1 MFFHRCSSLVYVLCT
16 VLHYNLQC
24 QRCKVQALF
33 THFHTGFTTFKP
45 QSIGGF
51 TLNKNQGFH
60 YYFTFVDSSY
70 FELTLLSTTTPLPR
84 RLNIC
89 IELIKI
95 LTRPPVVVN
104 RASSLS
110 SWALLLKVA
119 SSSG

>member
-1 MFFHRCSSLVYVLCT
+1 MVYVVC
-16 VLHYNLQC
+16 VMYYDIIYKVKDAKYNHYLHIFT
-24 QRCKVQALF
+24 QASQHSNHRVS
-33 THFHTGFTTFKP
+33 T
-45 QSIGGF
+45 F
-51 TLNKNQGFH
+51 TLNKNQGLH

-95 LTRPPVVVN
+95 STRPPVVVN

-110 SWALLLKVA
+110 SWALLLKV
-119 SSSG
+119 SSRSG

>member
-1 MFFHRCSSLVYVLCT
+1 MYCIT
-16 VLHYNLQC
+16 LQFTMSKS
-24 QRCKVQALF
+24 QRCKVKSLF
-33 THFHTGFTTFKP
+33 THFHAGFTTFKP

-84 RLNIC
+84 RLNYMYRNNKNIDCRYSTIC
-89 IELIKI
+89 
-95 LTRPPVVVN
+95 PPVVVN

-110 SWALLLKVA
+110 SWAQLLKVT